1 MIEIFKT
8 NVSSP
13 DHAEMLI
20 NGIHR
25 AFAGYRANF
34 DLDDCDNILR
44 IKSTT
49 GSIQVSSLVDFLKD
63 SGFHA
68 EVLPGDD
75 LKYAG

>member
-20 NGIHR
+20 NGIHQ
-25 AFAGYRANF
+25 AFAGYKANF

-49 GSIQVSSLVDFLKD
+49 GSIRVSCLVDFLKD
-63 SGFHA
+63 FGFHA